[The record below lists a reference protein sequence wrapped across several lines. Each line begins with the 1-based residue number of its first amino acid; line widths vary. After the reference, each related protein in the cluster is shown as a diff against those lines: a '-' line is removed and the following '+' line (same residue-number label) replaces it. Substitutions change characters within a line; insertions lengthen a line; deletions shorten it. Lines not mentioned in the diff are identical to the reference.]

1 MPFASQSAKSALDNA
16 ESLSAMLHQETCNY
30 TTADYL
36 NHHSTST
43 DTVVIT
49 EHDRMKTVD
58 WCYDIIDHCKLDRET
73 VAIAMD
79 IVDRFISNQS
89 AYDAQR
95 TLLCSWQYQLV
106 VVSSLFIAVKLNE
119 RVIVESDFFA
129 SLCRGLYG
137 IDEIEKM
144 EMHILQGLTW
154 RMNAPTSIQMV
165 HYILSLVSS
174 HVNQLDER
182 VWTFILDEARYQTEH
197 AVRDYYFSTQRSST
211 IAVASIVNAIEML
224 KKEDRTDLLTA
235 LLRVIQDFDFA
246 SVNEIAAARKRL
258 LHNVEEMGVA
268 NECSI
273 GGISISIS
281 GANCSED
288 IVKRYHCRGVAIQ
301 DCGNS
306 NAIEMD
312 TSPRT
317 TCGTNQRYN

>member
-1 MPFASQSAKSALDNA
+1 
-16 ESLSAMLHQETCNY
+16 
-30 TTADYL
+30 
-36 NHHSTST
+36 
-43 DTVVIT
+43 
-49 EHDRMKTVD
+49 
-58 WCYDIIDHCKLDRET
+58 
-73 VAIAMD
+73 MD
-79 IVDRFISNQS
+79 S
-89 AYDAQR
+89 
-95 TLLCSWQYQLV
+95 
-106 VVSSLFIAVKLNE
+106 
-119 RVIVESDFFA
+119 
-129 SLCRGLYG
+129 
-137 IDEIEKM
+137 
-144 EMHILQGLTW
+144 LTW
-154 RMNAPTSIQMV
+154 
-165 HYILSLVSS
+165 
-174 HVNQLDER
+174 
-182 VWTFILDEARYQTEH
+182 
-197 AVRDYYFSTQRSST
+197 

-246 SVNEIAAARKRL
+246 SVNEIAAARNRL
-258 LHNVEEMGVA
+258 LRNVEEMGVA

>member
-1 MPFASQSAKSALDNA
+1 
-16 ESLSAMLHQETCNY
+16 
-30 TTADYL
+30 
-36 NHHSTST
+36 
-43 DTVVIT
+43 
-49 EHDRMKTVD
+49 MKTVD

-144 EMHILQGLTW
+144 EMLILQGLTW
-154 RMNAPTSIQMV
+154 RVNAPTSIQMV
-165 HYILSLVSS
+165 HYILSLLSS
-174 HVNQLDER
+174 HVDQLDER

-317 TCGTNQRYN
+317 TCGTYQRYN